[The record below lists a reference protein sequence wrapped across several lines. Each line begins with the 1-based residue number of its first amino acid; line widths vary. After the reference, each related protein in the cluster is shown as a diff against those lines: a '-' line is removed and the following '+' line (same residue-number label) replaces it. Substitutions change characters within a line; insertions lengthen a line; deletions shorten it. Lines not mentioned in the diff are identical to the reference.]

1 MALIFNG
8 IDRLIEVTDP
18 AIISLDAQKDIYSAW
33 KLWSQDGDNSK
44 YSPAFT
50 LNSVFGG
57 NPTVGGQNAPRYFFL
72 TNFWRILIDNGNVVS
87 IGLNLYSENYSTPY
101 IVALGSGISDRNSDA
116 VSVNSA
122 DIQYASYAGGV
133 TIDIN
138 NISGKAVSGTTHP
151 IGTARKPVDNLD
163 DLLTILDVVGLGNI
177 YVIGNLPIPS
187 PYNFSGYH
195 FIGDSALKTTI
206 TINSGVTIT
215 GAEFS
220 DATIT
225 GEFSTNHKVEDCII
239 TAVNNIGGLIQDSG
253 LTDTIGIQ
261 PGILTELWS
270 LKSRVPGTTTP
281 VVNMNN
287 TGILSCRDYEGGMKL
302 INYSG
307 TSAHTISLQEGQVKL
322 DPATITS
329 GIFVVRGIGKLVNA
343 DTGVNIPTGTWN
355 GGVTIVNEL
364 LTAGAIGGGGDSVWT
379 IPEKDEV
386 IQYSKKASDNAEQAN
401 LKL

>member
-163 DLLTILDVVGLGNI
+163 DFIYGLKDQLDLNI
-177 YVIGNLPIPS
+177 EYNNNLKFKEL
-187 PYNFSGYH
+187 YN
-195 FIGDSALKTTI
+195 
-206 TINSGVTIT
+206 NC
-215 GAEFS
+215 E
-220 DATIT
+220 
-225 GEFSTNHKVEDCII
+225 
-239 TAVNNIGGLIQDSG
+239 LI
-253 LTDTIGIQ
+253 
-261 PGILTELWS
+261 
-270 LKSRVPGTTTP
+270 K
-281 VVNMNN
+281 
-287 TGILSCRDYEGGMKL
+287 
-302 INYSG
+302 
-307 TSAHTISLQEGQVKL
+307 
-322 DPATITS
+322 
-329 GIFVVRGIGKLVNA
+329 
-343 DTGVNIPTGTWN
+343 
-355 GGVTIVNEL
+355 
-364 LTAGAIGGGGDSVWT
+364 
-379 IPEKDEV
+379 IPEIYKK
-386 IQYSKKASDNAEQAN
+386 SKNRYFIV
-401 LKL
+401 